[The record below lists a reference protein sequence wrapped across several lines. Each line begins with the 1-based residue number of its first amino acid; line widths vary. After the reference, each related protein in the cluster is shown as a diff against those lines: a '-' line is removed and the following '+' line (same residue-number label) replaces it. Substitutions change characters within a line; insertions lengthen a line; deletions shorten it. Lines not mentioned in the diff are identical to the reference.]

1 MSTTKWGWIWF
12 RRGLKPAMVILGP
25 RFDSVHLHQTN
36 MINWLK
42 TRISSKLNNFSSAT
56 LKAFLKKNG
65 LAFVI
70 IFIGWEIIEDVVFP
84 IIFSALGAYVH
95 PAFYAGVPASLI
107 LCFHW
112 LAIPIL
118 WGLWLKIT
126 NGRNTHDKN
135 DCC

>member
-1 MSTTKWGWIWF
+1 MGFDWDQDLQWYSQDHGSTPCTSTKK
-12 RRGLKPAMVILGP
+12 L
-25 RFDSVHLHQTN
+25 

-42 TRISSKLNNFSSAT
+42 TRISNKLNNFSKEK

-70 IFIGWEIIEDVVFP
+70 IFVGWEIVEDVVFP
-84 IIFSALGAYVH
+84 IVFGFLGNYIH
-95 PAFYAGVPASLI
+95 PAFYAGIPASLI

-118 WGLWLKIT
+118 WGLWVKLT
-126 NGRNTHDKN
+126 NKPNTYDKH
-135 DCC
+135 DCCE

>member
-1 MSTTKWGWIWF
+1 MNDLIVYMLWTAVRF
-12 RRGLKPAMVILGP
+12 RPPPPKIM
-25 RFDSVHLHQTN
+25 FS
-36 MINWLK
+36 WLK
-42 TRISSKLNNFSSAT
+42 TRINNKLRNFSIER

-70 IFIGWEIIEDVVFP
+70 IFVGWEIIEDVVFP
-84 IIFSALGAYVH
+84 IIFGMLGNYIH
-95 PAFYAGVPASLI
+95 PAFYAGIPASLI

-126 NGRNTHDKN
+126 NKSDTYDNP
-135 DCC
+135 DCCE

>member
-1 MSTTKWGWIWF
+1 MGVVWVSTGIKTCNGTLRTTVRLRAPPPKK
-12 RRGLKPAMVILGP
+12 L
-25 RFDSVHLHQTN
+25 

-42 TRISSKLNNFSSAT
+42 TIISNKFNNFSKEK

-70 IFIGWEIIEDVVFP
+70 IFVGWEIIEDVVFP
-84 IIFSALGAYVH
+84 IIFAALGNHVH
-95 PAFYAGVPASLI
+95 PAFYAGIPASLI

-112 LAIPIL
+112 LAIPVL
-118 WGLWLKIT
+118 WGLWVRLT
-126 NGRNTHDKN
+126 NRPYSHDKN